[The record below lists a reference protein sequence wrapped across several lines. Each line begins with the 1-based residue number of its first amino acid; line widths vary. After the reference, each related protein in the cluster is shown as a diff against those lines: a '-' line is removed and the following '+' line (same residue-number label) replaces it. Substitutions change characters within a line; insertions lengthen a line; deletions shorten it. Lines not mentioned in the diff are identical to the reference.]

1 MLYMTADQKSENKY
15 LQKCLDF
22 LNGGNLP
29 GKKESVEL
37 SDGIRCIGNYY
48 ETLPVAQCVFEAHK
62 KYCDVQCVISGRE
75 KMGIAPAGKG
85 ISGPYD
91 EASDVYFTEVEAD
104 EYVELKAGS
113 VLVLYPEDLHQVK
126 VQFEEG
132 KPEQMV
138 KMVFKVPV
146 ELLK

>member
-22 LNGGNLP
+22 LNGGDLP
-29 GKKESVEL
+29 GNKETVEL
-37 SDGIRCIGNYY
+37 GDGIRCIGNYY
-48 ETLPVAQCVFEAHK
+48 DTLPAAQCKFEAHHK
-62 KYCDVQCVISGRE
+62 FCDIQCVVSGEE
-75 KMGIAPAGKG
+75 KMGITPAGKG
-85 ISGPYD
+85 VAGAYN
-91 EASDVYFTEVEAD
+91 EAKDVYFVEVEAD

-126 VQFEEG
+126 CQLEEG
-132 KPEQMV
+132 KPV
-138 KMVFKVPV
+138 AIKKMVFKVPV

>member
-22 LNGGNLP
+22 LNAGNLP
-29 GKKESVEL
+29 ANKESVDL
-37 SDGIRCIGNYY
+37 GDGIRCIGNYY
-48 ETLPVAQCVFEAHK
+48 DTLPVAECKFEAHK
-62 KYCDVQCVISGRE
+62 KFCDIQCVVSGEE
-75 KMGIAPAGKG
+75 KMGITPAGKG

-91 EASDVYFTEVEAD
+91 EAKDVYFTEVEAD
-104 EYVELKAGS
+104 EFVELKAGS

-126 VQFEEG
+126 CQLEEG
-132 KPEQMV
+132 KPVSIV

>member
-37 SDGIRCIGNYY
+37 GDGIRCIGNCY
-48 ETLPVAQCVFEAHK
+48 ETLPAAGCPFEAHK
-62 KYCDVQCVISGRE
+62 KFCDVQCVVSGQE
-75 KMGIAPAGKG
+75 KMGITPAGKG
-85 ISGPYD
+85 VSGPYD
-91 EASDVYFTEVEAD
+91 EAKDVYFTEVEAD
-104 EYVELKAGS
+104 EYVEQKAGS

-126 VQFEEG
+126 VQLEEG
-132 KPEQMV
+132 KPEQIV

>member
-22 LNGGNLP
+22 LNAGNLP
-29 GKKESVEL
+29 GNKEPVEL
-37 SDGIRCIGNYY
+37 GDGIRCIGNYY
-48 ETLPVAQCVFEAHK
+48 DTLPAAQCKFEAHHK
-62 KYCDVQCVISGRE
+62 FCDIQCVVSGEE
-75 KMGIAPAGKG
+75 KMGITPAGKG
-85 ISGPYD
+85 VACPYN
-91 EASDVYFTEVEAD
+91 EAKDVYFVEDEAD

-113 VLVLYPEDLHQVK
+113 LLVLYPEDLHQVK
-126 VQFEEG
+126 VQLEEG
-132 KPEQMV
+132 KSVPIV